1 MKMKTIKILAAIV
14 THNRKDLL
22 ARCIDHINNQSRMP
36 DSIVVIDNGS
46 TDDTQATL
54 EERGVRS
61 IKQDN
66 LGSAGGW
73 KRCIQVA
80 LDEDFDAVWLM
91 DDDGFP
97 DVDALR
103 ILEENL
109 SPGISAVSS
118 VVLNENDNNKFV
130 FPFPVLDKNKS
141 PVLFS
146 FKREIR
152 KLDKLKKIS
161 NRNSFPFAH
170 FFNGALIPISSI
182 DSIGAINDM
191 YFIAGEEVDYFN
203 RLSSIGEV
211 RSILSAFHYHP
222 DVSKRSWS
230 KLKFY
235 YFIKNTI
242 ILNRK
247 QYRFFLVRDISTIV
261 IALSRIA
268 SRNGLSSFFSY
279 LIGKDCRIF
288 YNAIYRGLLGKI
300 GKDFNG

>member
-1 MKMKTIKILAAIV
+1 MKTIKILAAIV

-46 TDDTQATL
+46 TDDTQAML
-54 EERGVRS
+54 EESGVRS

-73 KRCIQVA
+73 KRCIKVA

-97 DVDALR
+97 DVDALK
-103 ILEENL
+103 ILEGHL
-109 SPGISAVSS
+109 TSGISAVSS
-118 VVLNENDNNKFV
+118 VVLNENNTNKFV
-130 FPFPVLDKNKS
+130 FPFPILDTNNL

-146 FKREIR
+146 FKRKIKE
-152 KLDKLKKIS
+152 LNELKNIS
-161 NRNSFPFAH
+161 NGNSYPFAH
-170 FFNGALIPISSI
+170 FFNGSLIPRSSI
-182 DSIGAINDM
+182 DKIGTIDDR

-203 RLSSIGEV
+203 RLSEIGEV

-222 DVSKRSWS
+222 DVSQRPWS
-230 KLKFY
+230 RLKFY

-242 ILNRK
+242 ILNHKIYKFR
-247 QYRFFLVRDISTIV
+247 YVRDITTIL
-261 IALSRIA
+261 IALARVI
-268 SRNGLSSFFSY
+268 SRNGIKVFVSY
-279 LIGKDCRIF
+279 LVGKDSKIF
-288 YNAIYRGLLGKI
+288 YQSIISGFKARI